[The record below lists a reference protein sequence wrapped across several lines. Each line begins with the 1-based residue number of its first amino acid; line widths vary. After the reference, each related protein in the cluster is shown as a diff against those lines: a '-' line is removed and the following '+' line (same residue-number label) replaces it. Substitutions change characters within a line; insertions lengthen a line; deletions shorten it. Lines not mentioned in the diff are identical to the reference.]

1 MKYCIS
7 RRMGQAG
14 FFFFFSKTKKGP
26 CPRIAWI
33 LHPFETETK
42 KVKKRKEVKILTVII
57 ELLDVLRWWCSDL
70 LIRKFFE
77 SRMKVFIFIKI
88 FTSSNQSLWGESL
101 VCGYCCSRWRLQSDD
116 VHTHTHTDSERE
128 RLGWTV
134 TRLVRLSG
142 YHWLISR
149 VASALERNEEER
161 MTCGELRW
169 IGRSKLLSG
178 YRSRSRLQTDLASR
192 LSIRMSEMVSWGD
205 RVTSSSF

>member
-1 MKYCIS
+1 MCFVDDARTCWYGSSSNRGWRCL
-7 RRMGQAG
+7 
-14 FFFFFSKTKKGP
+14 F
-26 CPRIAWI
+26 
-33 LHPFETETK
+33 
-42 KVKKRKEVKILTVII
+42 
-57 ELLDVLRWWCSDL
+57 LLKSSHH
-70 LIRKFFE
+70 LIRVCEVNLWFVDIAVLGE
-77 SRMKVFIFIKI
+77 DCKVMM
-88 FTSSNQSLWGESL
+88 
-101 VCGYCCSRWRLQSDD
+101 Y
-116 VHTHTHTDSERE
+116 THTHTDSERE

>member
-116 VHTHTHTDSERE
+116 VHTHTLTARE
-128 RLGWTV
+128 RDWVGLWPDWLDCQDIIGWSPGLHQPWNGTKKRGWHV
-134 TRLVRLSG
+134 GNWDESVDQSFWVDIDHVL
-142 YHWLISR
+142 
-149 VASALERNEEER
+149 
-161 MTCGELRW
+161 
-169 IGRSKLLSG
+169 G
-178 YRSRSRLQTDLASR
+178 YRPT
-192 LSIRMSEMVSWGD
+192 
-205 RVTSSSF
+205 